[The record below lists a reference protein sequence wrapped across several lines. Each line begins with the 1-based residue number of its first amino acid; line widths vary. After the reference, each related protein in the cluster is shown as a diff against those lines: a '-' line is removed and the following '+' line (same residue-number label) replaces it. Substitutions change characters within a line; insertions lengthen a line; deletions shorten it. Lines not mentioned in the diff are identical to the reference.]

1 MCRQETLLALRRSV
15 LPATPIRSSRKLEL
29 IADIAAKCDTSAM
42 RQRIFAEVLVN
53 WSMHER
59 GLGCMGPMGQR
70 PRKQDLIA
78 AIVRAGERTDMTP
91 TASTRARKDICSSA
105 GVVEQ
110 LGLCTEDYS
119 DSDGPG
125 SAIEPPS
132 CTTLV
137 ALDSAAAP
145 LKLQQKLSKRWR
157 KKWTKLHK
165 RKIRKQRLKRVEDE
179 LRKALEEHRNTK
191 TVGELRAMVGQAV
204 GVPLDGR
211 YRGSFDR
218 AIIKLTRAP
227 PKKRRAPCRYFIA
240 RDSRTKSA

>member
-1 MCRQETLLALRRSV
+1 
-15 LPATPIRSSRKLEL
+15 
-29 IADIAAKCDTSAM
+29 
-42 RQRIFAEVLVN
+42 
-53 WSMHER
+53 
-59 GLGCMGPMGQR
+59 
-70 PRKQDLIA
+70 
-78 AIVRAGERTDMTP
+78 MTP

-157 KKWTKLHK
+157 KKWAKLYK
-165 RKIRKQRLKRVEDE
+165 RQIRKQKLKQVEDE
-179 LRKALEEHRNTK
+179 LRKAFQEGNSDCGGVASHGWACHGCSPRWKVPVALRPSPHQAHKRTAQEAPSTAPLHHCQGLEDK
-191 TVGELRAMVGQAV
+191 VGL
-204 GVPLDGR
+204 
-211 YRGSFDR
+211 DR
-218 AIIKLTRAP
+218 AYLSAWSYLLAPFEPPDDRTRGQLV
-227 PKKRRAPCRYFIA
+227 
-240 RDSRTKSA
+240 

>member
-53 WSMHER
+53 WSMRDVRLFIARMR
-59 GLGCMGPMGQR
+59 GLGYMGPVGQKS
-70 PRKQDLIA
+70 RKQDLIA

-157 KKWTKLHK
+157 KKW
-165 RKIRKQRLKRVEDE
+165 
-179 LRKALEEHRNTK
+179 
-191 TVGELRAMVGQAV
+191 GEPIQTPNSQTEIEAS
-204 GVPLDGR
+204 
-211 YRGSFDR
+211 RG
-218 AIIKLTRAP
+218 
-227 PKKRRAPCRYFIA
+227 
-240 RDSRTKSA
+240 

>member
-1 MCRQETLLALRRSV
+1 
-15 LPATPIRSSRKLEL
+15 
-29 IADIAAKCDTSAM
+29 M

-53 WSMHER
+53 WSMHELRLFIARMR

-70 PRKQDLIA
+70 PRKQDLTA

-105 GVVEQ
+105 GIVEQ

-125 SAIEPPS
+125 SAVEPPS

-157 KKWTKLHK
+157 KKWAKLYK
-165 RKIRKQRLKRVEDE
+165 RQIRKQKLKQVEDE
-179 LRKALEEHRNTK
+179 LRKAFQEGNSDC
-191 TVGELRAMVGQAV
+191 G
-204 GVPLDGR
+204 GVASHGWAGR
-211 YRGSFDR
+211 GCS
-218 AIIKLTRAP
+218 P
-227 PKKRRAPCRYFIA
+227 
-240 RDSRTKSA
+240 